1 MQKYIDNF
9 NDNIMHI
16 RISGESGAGIPIAPK
31 TILEREGMEEFKDIS
46 NL

>member
-31 TILEREGMEEFKDIS
+31 TYIGGRGNGGVQRYK
-46 NL
+46 

>member
-31 TILEREGMEEFKDIS
+31 TILEEREWRSSKI
-46 NL
+46 